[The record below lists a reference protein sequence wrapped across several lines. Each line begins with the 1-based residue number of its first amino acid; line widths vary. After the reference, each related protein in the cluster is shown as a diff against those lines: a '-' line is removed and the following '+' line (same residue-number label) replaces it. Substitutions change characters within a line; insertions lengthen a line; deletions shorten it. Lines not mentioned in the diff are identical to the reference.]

1 MPPRGL
7 QKRPRRVQ
15 KSTWVSNRSEITKE
29 FRSWRVPRA
38 SWRHFGAS
46 WLPRRLQKLPRRLR
60 GAFKSLPDAP
70 KNVQDAPKNRQ
81 DVSWGLQSAR
91 QFLGNFVL
99 GAFLAI
105 LAHLGL
111 QDVSN
116 NLQGAFK
123 NLQDASKTLP
133 RCLQQSPRRAQDAFN
148 MPQELPRPPRC
159 RLKASVH
166 SVISKE
172 LCSSASTQYFNIGC
186 MIEVSNHKFGSF
198 SPQGPILTIIAAN
211 KVRVASIETPN
222 YIRHIP

>member
-1 MPPRGL
+1 MSPF
-7 QKRPRRVQ
+7 RRVPQ
-15 KSTWVSNRSEITKE
+15 A
-29 FRSWRVPRA
+29 FRRYLDTFWP
-38 SWRHFGAS
+38 
-46 WLPRRLQKLPRRLR
+46 PRRLQKLPRRLR

-70 KNVQDAPKNRQ
+70 KNVRDAPKNRQ

-91 QFLGNFVL
+91 QFLGNFLL

-111 QDVSN
+111 QDVPN
-116 NLQGAFK
+116 NLQDAFK
-123 NLQDASKTLP
+123 NLQDASKTPP
-133 RCLQQSPRRAQDAFN
+133 RCLQQSPTCAQDALK
-148 MPQELPRPPRC
+148 MPQELPRPPRG

-198 SPQGPILTIIAAN
+198 SPQGPILTRIAAN

-222 YIRHIP
+222 YNRHIP